1 MVKSLPVKA
10 VILAAGKGTRMRE
23 LTNELPKP
31 MLRVQGK
38 PVLEHI
44 VAGIV
49 AAGIRDIFIV
59 TGWRAEVVENHFGD
73 GKKFG
78 AHISFGRQLVQDGT
92 GKAPELAKH
101 FVGDSPFLLTYGDIL
116 VPPETYPQ
124 MIKRF
129 GEGDFAGVITVTRGE
144 DVAKGGLNF
153 FDEQFCLKQLVE
165 KPSAAQ
171 LNQLRRDGWLKPGE
185 PVWYNAGIYIFR
197 PSLFDFTAWLQKS
210 PRGEYELTAAIGAM
224 VAAGQKLA
232 GLEIQGRWVDVR
244 DPEVLARL
252 EKESSRCQRS

>member
-1 MVKSLPVKA
+1 MKA

-38 PVLEHI
+38 PILQHI
-44 VAGIV
+44 VEGIV
-49 AAGIRDIFIV
+49 AADIRDVFIV
-59 TGWRAEVVENHFGD
+59 TGWHAEAVENHFGD
-73 GKKFG
+73 GSKWKVR
-78 AHISFGRQLVQDGT
+78 ITYGRQTVQDGT
-92 GKAPELAKH
+92 GKAPEVAKG

-116 VPPETYPQ
+116 VPPQTYPQ
-124 MIKRF
+124 MLRRF

-153 FDEQFCLKQLVE
+153 FDEQFCLKRLVE
-165 KPSAAQ
+165 KPSPEQ
-171 LNQLRRDGWLKPGE
+171 LDQLRRNGWLKPGV
-185 PVWYNAGIYIFR
+185 PIWYNAGIYIFR
-197 PSLFDFTAWLQKS
+197 PSLFDFTARLKKS
-210 PRGEYELTAAIGAM
+210 PRGEYELTDAISAM

-244 DPEVLARL
+244 DPETLARL
-252 EKESSRCQRS
+252 ERES